1 MSTASSLSRAIRNQR
16 RACILALVLAI
27 AGPWVAV
34 PLGRWEYGVF
44 FAAGILLGLVNHVLT
59 EHFLLR
65 SVENDDD
72 VTRKQYAMSSLARLL
87 GVSVVAV
94 GLTVLFW
101 PTGGTVLFGLAIFH
115 LVALVLTGIP
125 LLKEVRKA

>member
-1 MSTASSLSRAIRNQR
+1 MSTAASLVRAVQNQR
-16 RACILALVLAI
+16 RACILALALAV
-27 AGPWVAV
+27 AGPWVAI
-34 PLGRWEYGVF
+34 PLGSWEHGVF
-44 FAAGILLGLVNHVLT
+44 FSVGILLGLVNHVLT

-65 SVENDDD
+65 SVEADDD
-72 VTRKQYAMSSLARLL
+72 ISRSQYAKSSLARLV
-87 GVSVVAV
+87 GISVVAV

-115 LVALVLTGIP
+115 LIALVLTGIP

>member
-1 MSTASSLSRAIRNQR
+1 MSAIPSLARAIRNQR
-16 RACILALVLAI
+16 RACVLALILAI

-44 FAAGILLGLVNHVLT
+44 FAVGILLGLVNHVLT

-65 SVENDDD
+65 SVESDDAI
-72 VTRKQYAMSSLARLL
+72 TRRQYAMSSLMRLL

-101 PTGGTVLFGLAIFH
+101 PSGGTVLFGLAIFH
-115 LVALVLTGIP
+115 LIAIVLTGIP